1 MQLPNNLSEED
12 FLEAFNN
19 VILKI
24 AHKYVFVSY
33 DADDIQQEAFIIAVN
48 SLRNYDSS
56 KSLENFLYVHLNN
69 RLKNFKRDNYYRYE
83 VGVAQKIQ
91 DTKKRILEP
100 IDIGDLLHVAIGD
113 SVHDEV
119 HAGEIMS
126 IIDSRLPA
134 DMRGDYLKIKNKGK
148 ITKSRRNKVI
158 KKIRE
163 IIDEDYNYKEED
175 VEKG

>member
-1 MQLPNNLSEED
+1 MQLPDDLTEED
-12 FLEAFNN
+12 FLNAFNS
-19 VILKI
+19 VISKI

-33 DADDIQQEAFIIAVN
+33 DVDDIEQEAFLIAVN
-48 SLRNYDSS
+48 SLKNYDPS

-91 DTKKRILEP
+91 DTKKNILEP

-119 HAGEIMS
+119 HAGEIVK
-126 IIDSRLPA
+126 IIDERLPA

-148 ITKSRRNKVI
+148 ITKSRRNKVL

-163 IIDEDYNYKEED
+163 ILDEDYNYKGDD